1 MEFVNEGLMKNKIGI
16 YKITNLISGR
26 KDIGFIVGRLGTIGT
41 VTNICKTPGINM
53 ARRTLFLK

>member
-26 KDIGFIVGRLGTIGT
+26 VYVGQTKEGFQKKILVSSL
-41 VTNICKTPGINM
+41 V
-53 ARRTLFLK
+53 A